1 MSSKQDIVIAAKC
14 APQEGVLADIEKA
27 GLEAVELYLSE
38 GILKDVCAVIET
50 CRKFSLRYALHA
62 PTDGLSLEGLK
73 ALAAAVN
80 AEVIVFH
87 DIYWDDEW
95 PRIIESLSGLK
106 ATICIENTPGVHEPV
121 KFMRR
126 YSFGRC
132 LDIEHVQMEAAG
144 FFEEAFIS
152 VMREASHIHLTGYTF
167 GSEQWHTHIH
177 HAPEHNRH
185 VLDLLAGVGYRGMV
199 VSEARLSLQTLE
211 EFKALNAFAQ
221 DWKRS

>member
-14 APQEGVLADIEKA
+14 APEEKILADVEEA
-27 GLEAVELYLSE
+27 GLEAVELFLSK
-38 GILKDVCAVIET
+38 GILQNIEAAVQA
-50 CRKFSLRYALHA
+50 CRKFRFRYALHA
-62 PTDGLSLEGLK
+62 PTDGLALEGLK
-73 ALAAAVN
+73 ALAVAVN

-106 ATICIENTPGVHEPV
+106 ARICIENTPGVHGPV

-177 HAPEHNRH
+177 HAPGHNRH
-185 VLDLLAGVGYRGMV
+185 VLDLLAGVGYRGLV
-199 VSEARLSLQTLE
+199 VSEARQSLQTLE
-211 EFKALNAFAQ
+211 EFKALKAFDQ
-221 DWKRS
+221 QWKNS